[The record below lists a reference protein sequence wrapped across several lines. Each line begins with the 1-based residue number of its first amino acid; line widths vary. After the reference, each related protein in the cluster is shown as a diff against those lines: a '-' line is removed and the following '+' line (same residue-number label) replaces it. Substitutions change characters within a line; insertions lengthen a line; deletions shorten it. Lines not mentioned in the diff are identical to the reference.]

1 MKGKKKIILVVFITI
16 LFVYC
21 GFRIFLFSKGL
32 GIQNAYNLFLFSELI
47 RMYEGIEFDY
57 DDSLACNEY
66 PYHIYVQRDQADNI
80 EKISITIRN
89 LDSIQ
94 YSQICEVVNATREY
108 VKTDEDFP
116 YVIHFQ
122 FNPVGSGEPY
132 GIMWNY
138 NSSEDEFYS
147 GGMDWIIRGCNI
159 SVENCT
165 ELYEEYSL
173 FVGYENVYI
182 EDVSDYE
189 VLTNWEGLECLKI
202 NCGNTPEEIEL
213 YNEALREMFPDG
225 SVYIQTR

>member
-1 MKGKKKIILVVFITI
+1 MKSKKKTIIKVVIIVMI
-16 LFVYC
+16 LFC
-21 GFRIFLFSKGL
+21 AFRIK
-32 GIQNAYNLFLFSELI
+32 LFSERLSFSQL
-47 RMYEGIEFDY
+47 RNLYEYSELVDAYKEIQFSFEEGNN
-57 DDSLACNEY
+57 LPY
-66 PYHIYVQRDQADNI
+66 PYHFSVSKNDEGEVEELSIYID
-80 EKISITIRN
+80 N

-94 YSQICEVVNATREY
+94 YSQICEVVIETRQYMEMQ
-108 VKTDEDFP
+108 EDYP
-116 YVIHFQ
+116 YKIWIQ
-122 FNPVGSGEPY
+122 FNPVGSGEAY
-132 GIMWNY
+132 GCMWNY